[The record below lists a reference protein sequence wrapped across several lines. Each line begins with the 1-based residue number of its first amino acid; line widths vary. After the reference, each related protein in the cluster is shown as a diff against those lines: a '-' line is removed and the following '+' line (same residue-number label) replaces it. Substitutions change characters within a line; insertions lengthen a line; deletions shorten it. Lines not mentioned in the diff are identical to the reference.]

1 MKQKNSL
8 SIKPKK
14 TEKKAAAAK
23 TTKMAKE
30 DTCTGQKIK
39 KGKGKE
45 NKQKKGK
52 ELKDKEK
59 KNEGQTRKGKKDSCY
74 QQGWKISWKR

>member
-1 MKQKNSL
+1 
-8 SIKPKK
+8 
-14 TEKKAAAAK
+14 
-23 TTKMAKE
+23 MAKE

-39 KGKGKE
+39 KGKGME

-59 KNEGQTRKGKKDSCY
+59 RMRDRQEKEKKTAVINKGGKSSGKDD
-74 QQGWKISWKR
+74 Q